1 MGRCLP
7 TARRDRVGAG
17 RLREAV
23 MTTQAGVMND
33 ITVYHARTEIARVT
47 LRWSGILMS
56 FLNAIS

>member
-1 MGRCLP
+1 
-7 TARRDRVGAG
+7 
-17 RLREAV
+17 

>member
-1 MGRCLP
+1 
-7 TARRDRVGAG
+7 
-17 RLREAV
+17 
-23 MTTQAGVMND
+23 MTTQAGVMN